1 MSEKE
6 DAPKEIVGYRQQP
19 GKLPF
24 SRPGSGGKGK
34 FSESTD
40 QEMIPESQGG
50 KLAQEWGPHRHDE
63 LISGRVVGK
72 STALVDSSWK
82 VTGQAHYGDDVRL
95 PGELI
100 GRIVRSPHH
109 YARVLSIDCTK
120 ALELPGVVAV
130 ATGDDAKNR
139 FGVLPVTKDE
149 HAMAVEKVRHA
160 GDLVA
165 CVAAID
171 EATAREAE
179 RLIQVEY
186 ELIDPIHDMREG
198 LEDSGEP
205 IHDRGDYHIGESN
218 VQKRVFQ
225 EFGDIEGMIENSVAS
240 HKKNWIFAGV
250 NHAFTEP
257 HAVVAHWDPT
267 GRLTLYTPQ
276 QVPHYV
282 HRALADV
289 LEIPMHQINV
299 HRTFVGGGFGG
310 KSDPFPHEMCAA
322 ILARKS
328 GKPVRITF
336 DREEVYWVNRGRH
349 PSRIEMNLHAD
360 EEGRICGIETDALI
374 DGGAFAS
381 FGHVTTYYNGVL
393 HTAPYEIGAFHYTGA
408 RVWTNKPASGAMRG
422 HGAVN
427 SRCAVEV
434 GLDDLAEK
442 LSVDPISL
450 RLANLLPP
458 HSATITG
465 FRVTSIG
472 MRECLER
479 VREESGWNK
488 KFRKLPLGK
497 GIGIGCGFFISG
509 SGLPIHWDPNKFPHA
524 TVHLK
529 IDMDGGV
536 TIHTGAAD
544 IGQGSDTVVAQ
555 SVAEV
560 LGLPLDMIRVKSRD
574 SDTSPV
580 DLGSYSSRVTFMN
593 ANAAISAAMQIRE
606 ELLDATV
613 EITGAERSGLIIG
626 DRRIFLKKD
635 PAVGVSYLE
644 ALHKS
649 QEDRGALVASG
660 AYRTPP
666 MGKMHKGAAAG
677 LAPAYSFSA
686 YVTEVSV
693 DVETGQIK
701 VDKVWA
707 AHDCGKALNP
717 LAVKGQII
725 GSCHMGMGQVLSEEM
740 RYGRGGNL
748 MNPDLLDYKIPSIH
762 EMPEVI
768 PIIVESNDPEGPF
781 GAKEAGEGPL
791 LPILPSVCN
800 AVYDAIGIR
809 TSELP
814 MSPEK
819 VHKMIEKRCREE
831 EVSDPNNLTS
841 PSLQHSSLQGVLENR
856 AKEHRIRDKDRRL
869 DEGRSDYHNGALFGL
884 DPTIPPDEVDP
895 RWSVRV
901 TPEEEYL
908 KSPRLAGSAW
918 KHTERRHSEGQK

>member
-6 DAPKEIVGYRQQP
+6 KKEMVGYRQQP
-19 GKLPF
+19 GKIPF
-24 SRPGSGGKGK
+24 SRPGSGGKSP
-34 FSESTD
+34 FSEPRD
-40 QEMIPESQGG
+40 EEMIPESQGG
-50 KLAQEWGPHRHDE
+50 KKKQPWGSHKHDK
-63 LISGRVVGK
+63 LITGKIVGK
-72 STALVDSSWK
+72 PTSLIDSKWK
-82 VTGQAHYGDDVRL
+82 VTGRAKYGDDIRL
-95 PGELI
+95 PNELI
-100 GRIVRSPHH
+100 GKIVRSPHH
-109 YARVLSIDCTK
+109 YARVLSIDLSK
-120 ALELPGVVAV
+120 ALELQGVISI
-130 ATGDDAKNR
+130 ATGDDAANK

-149 HAMAVEKVRHA
+149 HAMAVDRVRHI

-165 CVAAID
+165 CVAAED
-171 EATAREAE
+171 EATALEAV
-179 RLIQVEY
+179 RLIDVEY
-186 ELIDPIHDMREG
+186 EILESIHDMKDG
-198 LEDSGEP
+198 LKDSEEP
-205 IHDRGDYHIGESN
+205 IHDRGEYHIGEAN
-218 VQKRVFQ
+218 IQKRVFQ
-225 EFGDIEGMIENSVAS
+225 EFGNIESMQKNTIVS
-240 HKKNWIFAGV
+240 HKKNWFFNGV
-250 NHAFTEP
+250 NHGATEP
-257 HAVVAHWDPT
+257 HAVVADWDPS

-310 KSDPFPHEMCAA
+310 KSDPFPHEMCAY
-322 ILARKS
+322 ILARKA
-328 GKPVRITF
+328 GRPVRITF
-336 DREEVYWVNRGRH
+336 DREEVYWINRGRH
-349 PSRIEMNLHAD
+349 PSHIEMNLHAD
-360 EEGRICGIETDALI
+360 EEGRLCGIETDALI

-434 GLDDLAEK
+434 GIDDLSEQ
-442 LSVDPISL
+442 LQVDPISF

-458 HSATITG
+458 NSATITG

-479 VREESGWNK
+479 VMEESGWKN
-488 KFRKLPLGK
+488 KFRKMPLGH

-536 TIHTGAAD
+536 TVHTGAAD

-560 LGLPLDMIRVKSRD
+560 LGLPLDMIRVKSRET
-574 SDTSPV
+574 DTSPV

-593 ANAAISAAMQIRE
+593 ANAAISAAMQIRK
-606 ELLDATV
+606 ELLDSTSK
-613 EITGAERSGLIIG
+613 ITGAPVEKLVIG
-626 DRRIFLKKD
+626 DRRIFRKDD

-644 ALHKS
+644 ALHKA
-649 QEDRGALVASG
+649 QEEKGALVASG

-666 MGKMHKGAAAG
+666 MGRAHKGAAAG

-686 YVTEVSV
+686 YVAEVKV
-693 DVETGQIK
+693 DVETGQTK
-701 VDKVWA
+701 VEKVWA

-740 RYGRGGNL
+740 RYGRNGNL
-748 MNPDLLDYKIPSIH
+748 MNTDLLDYKIPSIH

-791 LPILPSVCN
+791 LPILPAVCN
-800 AVYDAIGIR
+800 AVYDAIGVR
-809 TSELP
+809 SNELP
-814 MSPEK
+814 ITPDRLYK
-819 VHKMIEKRCREE
+819 NIEKKCKDLKIN
-831 EVSDPNNLTS
+831 DPTDLPS
-841 PSLQHSSLQGVLENR
+841 PRLVCSKLQEKLETR
-856 AKEHRIRDKDRRL
+856 ASEHAVRDKERRL
-869 DEGRSDYHNGALFGL
+869 KSDIQPYHNGALFGM
-884 DPTIPPDEVDP
+884 DPTIPPDEVDDS
-895 RWSVRV
+895 WKV
-901 TPEEEYL
+901 TVIPSEEYL
-908 KSPRLAGSAW
+908 EATRLAGSAW
-918 KHTERRHSEGQK
+918 LHTERRNRGK